1 MNVQINCKDNI
12 TEDELRYIYHNL
24 ESIIEKYKSSWEYEM
39 QQKPKEHSWEKH
51 RQWHY
56 EMSGCGGFGLH
67 VGRKVSVT
75 GANNTLYFKF
85 KKEN

>member
-1 MNVQINCKDNI
+1 MNIQINCKDNV

-24 ESIIEKYKSSWEYEM
+24 KSIIEKYKSSWEYEI

-56 EMSGCGGFGLH
+56 EMSGCGGLGMH

-75 GANNTLYFKF
+75 GANNTLYFKI
-85 KKEN
+85 K